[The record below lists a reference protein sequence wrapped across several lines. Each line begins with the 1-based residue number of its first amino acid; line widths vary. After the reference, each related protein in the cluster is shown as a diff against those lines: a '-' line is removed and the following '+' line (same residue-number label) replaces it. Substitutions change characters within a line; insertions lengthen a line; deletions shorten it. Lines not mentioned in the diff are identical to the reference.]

1 MSDDK
6 PVQRYRIS
14 YPEDIIEDDDGLWVK
29 AEDHH
34 AMIGSQL
41 EKTATAALLAHVRY
55 RLLLK
60 YIKHVRDC
68 EGVDYLIDPMA
79 YELRDG

>member
-14 YPEDIIEDDDGLWVK
+14 YP
-29 AEDHH
+29 EDHH